1 MSISFHPYVF
11 DAADNTWRIPPACDT
26 DDERFDINMCNANA
40 LDVLEELGFPDQ
52 STSDE
57 PVPIEDFL
65 ERITRALRG
74 QIDRPSPPL
83 ETRTVRT
90 GYGMAIII
98 GARQEGY
105 VGKRLHQI
113 ALMARQSRDA
123 GATHIGWA

>member
-11 DAADNTWRIPPACDT
+11 DTADNTWRIPAACDI

-40 LDVLEELGFPDQ
+40 LDVLGQIGFPDQ
-52 STSDE
+52 SVSDV

-65 ERITRALRG
+65 DRVTKALRG

-83 ETRTVRT
+83 ESRAVST